1 MNNMSM
7 HAEKYT
13 VDGAM
18 SSRDKTTRWIEIR
31 GHADGGLIYGETTL
45 FFNTIDQM
53 FKFGVDALKE
63 SIKVAYKSDAL
74 TDEEAEKGLRVLDM
88 LHRSLK
94 GEVDIRIVETFEVE
108 EIETEVGIGTG
119 AVGGT
124 DAEEDITKY
133 L

>member
-1 MNNMSM
+1 M
-7 HAEKYT
+7 HGEMYT

-18 SSRDKTTRWIEIR
+18 SSRDKSTRWIEVHGISDN
-31 GHADGGLIYGETTL
+31 GFVYGETTI

-63 SIKVAYKSDAL
+63 SIKVARKSDAL

-88 LHRSLK
+88 LHRALN
-94 GEVDIRIVETFEVE
+94 GEIDIRIVETFDVE
-108 EIETEVGIGTG
+108 QVEMEVGTS
-119 AVGGT
+119 VGGT

>member
-7 HAEKYT
+7 HGESYK
-13 VDGAM
+13 VDGGI
-18 SSRDKTTRWIEIR
+18 SSRDKSTRWIEVQ
-31 GHADGGLIYGETTL
+31 GMSDNGFVYGETTI

-53 FKFGVDALKE
+53 FKFGVDVLKE
-63 SIKVAYKSDAL
+63 SIKVARKSDAL

-88 LHRSLK
+88 LHRALN
-94 GEVDIRIVETFEVE
+94 GEVDIRIAETFDMEEVAL
-108 EIETEVGIGTG
+108 EVGTS
-119 AVGGT
+119 VGGT

>member
-7 HAEKYT
+7 HGEMYT

-31 GHADGGLIYGETTL
+31 GRSDNNLIYGETTV
-45 FFNTIDQM
+45 FFDTIDQM
-53 FKFGVDALKE
+53 LMFGVDVLRE
-63 SIKVAYKSDAL
+63 CVKVARKSDAL
-74 TDEEAEKGLRVLDM
+74 TEDHTEKALKVIDM
-88 LHRSLK
+88 LRRNLRK
-94 GEVDIRIVETFEVE
+94 EVEIRIVETFDMEEVAL
-108 EIETEVGIGTG
+108 EVGTS
-119 AVGGT
+119 VGGT

>member
-7 HAEKYT
+7 HGEKYV

-18 SSRDKTTRWIEIR
+18 SSRDKTTRWIEVR
-31 GHADGGLIYGETTL
+31 GVSDNNFVYGETTV

-53 FKFGVDALKE
+53 LAFGVDVLKE
-63 SIKVAYKSDAL
+63 SIKVARKSDEMSKE
-74 TDEEAEKGLRVLDM
+74 DAEKALKVINMLRRNLM
-88 LHRSLK
+88 
-94 GEVDIRIVETFEVE
+94 GEVEIRIVETFDVE
-108 EIETEVGIGTG
+108 EVALEVGTS
-119 AVGGT
+119 VGGT

>member
-7 HAEKYT
+7 HGEMYT

-31 GHADGGLIYGETTL
+31 GHSDNNLIYGETTV
-45 FFNTIDQM
+45 FFDTIDQM
-53 FKFGVDALKE
+53 LMFGVDVLRE
-63 SIKVAYKSDAL
+63 CVKVARKSDAL
-74 TDEEAEKGLRVLDM
+74 TTEEAEKGLRVIDM

-94 GEVDIRIVETFEVE
+94 GETEIRIVETFDMEEVAL
-108 EIETEVGIGTG
+108 EVGTS
-119 AVGGT
+119 VGGT

>member
-7 HAEKYT
+7 HGEKYV

-18 SSRDKTTRWIEIR
+18 SSRDKTTRWIEVR
-31 GHADGGLIYGETTL
+31 GVSDNNFVYGETTV

-53 FKFGVDALKE
+53 LAFGVDVLKE
-63 SIKVAYKSDAL
+63 SIKVARKSDEMSKE
-74 TDEEAEKGLRVLDM
+74 DAEKALKVINMLRRNLM
-88 LHRSLK
+88 
-94 GEVDIRIVETFEVE
+94 GEVEIRIVETFDVE
-108 EIETEVGIGTG
+108 EVETEVGTS
-119 AVGGT
+119 VGGT